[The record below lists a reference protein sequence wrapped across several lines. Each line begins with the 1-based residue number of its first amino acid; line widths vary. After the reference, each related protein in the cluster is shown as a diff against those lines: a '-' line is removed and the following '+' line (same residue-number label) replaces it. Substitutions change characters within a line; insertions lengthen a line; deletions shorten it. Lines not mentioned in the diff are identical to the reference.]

1 MLYCE
6 SGAPVPCVVFYH
18 GDMYEENFNV
28 LSTQNCTNPVS
39 IILGKAVVLQFGDL
53 RMNILI
59 FLKTISALFFMLH
72 FHKNVDFK
80 ALLDSNC
87 FPTLSAAFL

>member
-1 MLYCE
+1 MSSFGKHTFTNPFLPGVHKLLNIRTSLEYCK
-6 SGAPVPCVVFYH
+6 SGAPVPRVVFYH

-59 FLKTISALFFMLH
+59 F
-72 FHKNVDFK
+72 
-80 ALLDSNC
+80 
-87 FPTLSAAFL
+87 